1 MMTDVDV
8 LVVGGGPGGLSA
20 AVQAQEL
27 GAKVTPLEAEQIGG
41 TSVNRG
47 AQKVCR
53 QIGTGQFPAVWSYL
67 GPEV

>member
-8 LVVGGGPGGLSA
+8 LVVGA
-20 AVQAQEL
+20 AR
-27 GAKVTPLEAEQIGG
+27 GAFGCGAGARAGVKVTPLEAEQIGG

-53 QIGTGQFPAVWSYL
+53 QIGTGQFRAVWSYL
-67 GPEV
+67 GLEV